1 MSATWPG
8 EVVLVT
14 GGGSGIGAAIAT
26 RAAADGARA
35 VIVVDRDEVSARR
48 VADGLAPGGHVV
60 GHAYGC
66 DVADPHA
73 VRALVASVEAEHGR
87 VDTLVS
93 NAGIT
98 TGVGVLGDDDDAVLA
113 SFDASWAVN
122 VMAHVHFAQ
131 AVVPGM
137 VAAGGGRF
145 VVTASAA
152 GLLLAPGD
160 APYTVTKHAAVAF
173 AEYLSLHY
181 GSVGVDVSVV
191 CPLGVATPL
200 LMDPLAA
207 GDPAA
212 AAVAASGAIIT
223 PELVAEAVATGV
235 GEGRFLV
242 LPHPEVGRF
251 WAQKAADPERWLAGV
266 RRLTA
271 APVSPPPAPVE
282 PPDADE
288 PDE

>member
-1 MSATWPG
+1 MSPTWPG

-14 GGGSGIGAAIAT
+14 GGGSGIGAAIAA

-35 VIVVDRDEVSARR
+35 VVVADLDEVAARR
-48 VADGLAPGGHVV
+48 IADTLEGPDGTAV
-60 GHAYGC
+60 GHAHRL
-66 DVADPHA
+66 DVTDPEA
-73 VRALVASVEAEHGR
+73 VRALVASLAADLGR
-87 VDTLVS
+87 VDTVVS

-98 TGVGVLGDDDDAVLA
+98 TGVGVLGDDDDAVLGRW
-113 SFDASWAVN
+113 DAAWAVN
-122 VMAHVHFAQ
+122 VMAHVHLAQ
-131 AVVPGM
+131 AVVPSM

-160 APYTVTKHAAVAF
+160 APYTVTKHGAVAF
-173 AEYLSLHY
+173 AEYLALHY
-181 GSVGVDVSVV
+181 GSAGVDVSVV

-223 PELVAEAVATGV
+223 PALVAEAVATGV
-235 GEGRFLV
+235 AEGRFLV
-242 LPHPEVGRF
+242 LPHPEVGRY
-251 WAQKAADPERWLAGV
+251 WAQKASDPERWLAGV

-271 APVSPPPAPVE
+271 APVSPPEGGTADV
-282 PPDADE
+282 PDIS
-288 PDE
+288 PH

>member
-1 MSATWPG
+1 MSPTWPG

-14 GGGSGIGAAIAT
+14 GGGSGIGAAMAA

-35 VIVVDRDEVSARR
+35 VVVADLDEVAARR
-48 VADGLAPGGHVV
+48 VADNLGEV
-60 GHAYGC
+60 GHAHHL
-66 DVADPHA
+66 DVADRSA
-73 VRALVASVEAEHGR
+73 VHGLVTTVEDQVGR
-87 VDTLVS
+87 IDTVLS

-113 SFDASWAVN
+113 RWDASWQVN
-122 VMAHVHFAQ
+122 VMAHVHLAQ
-131 AVVPGM
+131 AVLPGM

-160 APYTVTKHAAVAF
+160 APYSVTKHAAVAF
-173 AEYLSLHY
+173 SEYLSLHY
-181 GSVGVDVSVV
+181 GSVGVDVSVL
-191 CPLGVATPL
+191 CPLGVSTPL

-212 AAVAASGAIIT
+212 AAVAASGEIIT
-223 PELVAEAVATGV
+223 PDLVAETVATGV
-235 GEGRFLV
+235 AAGRFLL
-242 LPHPEVGRF
+242 LPHPEVARY
-251 WAQKAADPERWLAGV
+251 WAQKASDPERWLAGV

-271 APVSPPPAPVE
+271 APVSPPVGTG
-282 PPDADE
+282 E
-288 PDE
+288 PDV

>member
-1 MSATWPG
+1 MSPTWPG

-14 GGGSGIGAAIAT
+14 GGGSGIGAAIAA

-35 VIVVDRDEVSARR
+35 VVVVDRDEVAARR
-48 VADGLAPGGHVV
+48 VADSLISPDSGEV
-60 GHAYGC
+60 GHAHGC
-66 DVADPHA
+66 DVADPVA
-73 VRALVASVEAEHGR
+73 VRALVAAVEDQVGR
-87 VDTLVS
+87 IDTVMS

-98 TGVGVLGDDDDAVLA
+98 TGVGVLGDDDEQVLA
-113 SFDASWAVN
+113 RWDASWNVN
-122 VMAHVHFAQ
+122 VMAHVHLAQ
-131 AVVPGM
+131 ALLPGM

-191 CPLGVATPL
+191 CPLGVVTPL

-207 GDPAA
+207 GDPSA
-212 AAVAASGAIIT
+212 AAVAASGAIIS
-223 PELVAEAVATGV
+223 PEIVAEAVATGV
-235 GEGRFLV
+235 AEGRFLV

-251 WAQKAADPERWLAGV
+251 WAQKASDPERWLAGV

-271 APVSPPPAPVE
+271 APVSSPSAAPDGDVE
-282 PPDADE
+282 V
-288 PDE
+288 

>member
-1 MSATWPG
+1 MSPTWPG

-35 VIVVDRDEVSARR
+35 VVVVDRDEVAARR
-48 VADGLAPGGHVV
+48 VADSLGEV
-60 GHAYGC
+60 GHAHGC
-66 DVADPHA
+66 DVADAVA
-73 VRALVASVEAEHGR
+73 VRALVAAVEDQVGR
-87 VDTLVS
+87 IDTVMS

-98 TGVGVLGDDDDAVLA
+98 TGVGVLGDDDEQILVRW
-113 SFDASWAVN
+113 DASWNVN
-122 VMAHVHFAQ
+122 VMAHVHLAQ
-131 AVVPGM
+131 ALLPGM

-191 CPLGVATPL
+191 CPLGVSTPL

-207 GDPAA
+207 GDPSA
-212 AAVAASGAIIT
+212 AAVAASGAIIS

-235 GEGRFLV
+235 AEGRFLV

-251 WAQKAADPERWLAGV
+251 WAQKASDPERWLAGV

-271 APVSPPPAPVE
+271 APVSSPAP
-282 PPDADE
+282 E
-288 PDE
+288 PDSGDVQP